1 MSGIEIDLGQVSGRT
16 KTLGFVGTALVVAL
30 CLIDLIALRGER
42 VAHARVSLGDGAPA
56 LIEIVQTGQKHLVEV
71 STRYRRN
78 GETRGRAVKI
88 QLLDPE
94 GTTVYDSSELTTHK
108 TRYFRFT
115 PVVAGEY
122 TLAVESNGLFVKSTR
137 GSADIDVF
145 VNDRRILARVF
156 SAF

>member
-1 MSGIEIDLGQVSGRT
+1 MSGFEIELGQVSGRT
-16 KTLGFVGTALVVAL
+16 
-30 CLIDLIALRGER
+30 
-42 VAHARVSLGDGAPA
+42 
-56 LIEIVQTGQKHLVEV
+56 
-71 STRYRRN
+71 
-78 GETRGRAVKI
+78 
-88 QLLDPE
+88 
-94 GTTVYDSSELTTHK
+94 K

-122 TLAVESNGLFVKSTR
+122 ALTVEGNGLLVKLTR

>member
-1 MSGIEIDLGQVSGRT
+1 MSGFEIELGQVSGRT
-16 KTLGFVGTALVVAL
+16 
-30 CLIDLIALRGER
+30 
-42 VAHARVSLGDGAPA
+42 
-56 LIEIVQTGQKHLVEV
+56 
-71 STRYRRN
+71 
-78 GETRGRAVKI
+78 
-88 QLLDPE
+88 
-94 GTTVYDSSELTTHK
+94 K